1 VSRGKLSK
9 VRRSENMRCIKS
21 KDTKPEILVRQA
33 VHSMGYRFRLHV
45 RHLPGKPDLVFPRLR
60 KIVEVRGC
68 FWHQHSRCIDSHIP
82 KSRVGYWRPKL
93 LNNRARDNANLRRLR
108 ALGYAVLVL
117 WECEILERTDN
128 TLSRLRQ
135 FLES

>member
-1 VSRGKLSK
+1 
-9 VRRSENMRCIKS
+9 M
-21 KDTKPEILVRQA
+21 
-33 VHSMGYRFRLHV
+33 
-45 RHLPGKPDLVFPRLR
+45 
-60 KIVEVRGC
+60 
-68 FWHQHSRCIDSHIP
+68 
-82 KSRVGYWRPKL
+82 
-93 LNNRARDNANLRRLR
+93 NNRARDNANLRRLR